1 MSEKVNTSVPLLRV
15 AELKKHF
22 PVHGDSLFGKP
33 IGTLKAVDG
42 VSFDIKRGET
52 FGLVGESGCGKTTVG
67 KTIIDLYSPTSGD
80 IFWEGS
86 NVRDFT
92 RAQKKQLHCDMQ
104 MIFQDPYSS
113 LNPRMTISQIVRD
126 PFRIQ
131 HVGTNEEQ
139 KKRVTEL
146 MDVVGLPSFYAERYP
161 HELSGGQRQR
171 VGIARALAL
180 NPKLI
185 ICDEPVSALDVSIQ
199 SKVLNLLQQLKKE
212 FGLAFLFI
220 AHGMP
225 VVRFISDRIGV
236 MYLGKLVEVAERD
249 IVCGQSKH
257 PYTQALMSAVPVPD
271 PEKERSRI
279 ILQGDIPSP
288 INPPSGCPFHTR
300 CPYATE
306 MGDVCKQCVPELQDI
321 GRGHL
326 VACHRCK

>member
-225 VVRFISDRIGV
+225 VVRFGSASCILESWWRWPRGISC
-236 MYLGKLVEVAERD
+236 AA
-249 IVCGQSKH
+249 S
-257 PYTQALMSAVPVPD
+257 
-271 PEKERSRI
+271 
-279 ILQGDIPSP
+279 PSTLTP
-288 INPPSGCPFHTR
+288 RH
-300 CPYATE
+300 
-306 MGDVCKQCVPELQDI
+306 
-321 GRGHL
+321 
-326 VACHRCK
+326 